1 MEEEAPEELGDREH
15 QVPMRHGLEHVTAE
29 PLAELHGPFL
39 ICLCVS
45 ARRQVARGTKVAALT
60 LEVILHALVMRS
72 QVRLSGA
79 VDRAGFGH
87 GFVHK
92 KTGGEEGSSS
102 EGDSKG
108 KRCARGWRVE

>member
-1 MEEEAPEELGDREH
+1 MLLEPFRPELFER
-15 QVPMRHGLEHVTAE
+15 
-29 PLAELHGPFL
+29 
-39 ICLCVS
+39 
-45 ARRQVARGTKVAALT
+45 

-79 VDRAGFGH
+79 VDWAGFGH

-108 KRCARGWRVE
+108 KRCARGWRVA